1 MVKFA
6 GFPANY
12 GMHEVWVAFH
22 IDISTLKKVGPFLV
36 AFAAADLRTESL
48 DPDVPP
54 LVSSYCHAA
63 LTSLEEAIAHL
74 EPWRPLVGLEALI
87 GDLRILYTY

>member
-1 MVKFA
+1 M
-6 GFPANY
+6 Y
-12 GMHEVWVAFH
+12 IYIC
-22 IDISTLKKVGPFLV
+22 IDLKKSRTFSCCFRGT
-36 AFAAADLRTESL
+36 ALRTESL

-74 EPWRPLVGLEALI
+74 EPWRPLV
-87 GDLRILYTY
+87 

>member
-1 MVKFA
+1 MKF
-6 GFPANY
+6 GL
-12 GMHEVWVAFH
+12 GV
-22 IDISTLKKVGPFLV
+22 ILTLKKVGPFLV

-63 LTSLEEAIAHL
+63 LTSLEDAIAHL
-74 EPWRPLVGLEALI
+74 EPWRPLFPCFDWKPSWGPKDFIYILE
-87 GDLRILYTY
+87 